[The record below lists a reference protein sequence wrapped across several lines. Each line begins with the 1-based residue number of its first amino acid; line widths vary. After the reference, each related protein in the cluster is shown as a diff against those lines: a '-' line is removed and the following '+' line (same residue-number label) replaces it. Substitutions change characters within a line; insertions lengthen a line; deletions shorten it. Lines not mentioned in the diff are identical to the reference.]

1 MDLTARL
8 LRFTAVR
15 PHVFVVPAVGGTA
28 ARLAVE
34 AELVRRGWPRAG
46 SPADT
51 DLLIVAG
58 TPGPRLAEVVDAV
71 WRQVPAPRARAD
83 VRTSPTAA
91 AELDRAAAALAD
103 ASQQR
108 PPALHPTPSASAAP
122 SPAAHHLAAAA
133 DGHHRGGAERR
144 DHAHRTATGHDPA
157 HNLMPMSDP
166 PVDADDPNGAL
177 AEHGESVDPGDGG
190 EPGHEGGHHAGHHGA
205 GMDMPGGLPMADLG
219 ADRDGLT
226 LDQLH
231 VGLGPALPDW
241 PAGLVVHVV
250 LQGDV
255 VQQARVEVLDPGTG
269 ASFWDGVHPA
279 ARELDSLGRLFAVTG
294 WDDVAARTRRLRD
307 ELLAGTPAEQLMART
322 AQLGRQVRRSRTLR
336 WLTRAVPGGALDV
349 LARLQQRMQAVTAS
363 LAAPPPGAAA
373 APAEAHPPAPGV
385 AGSGWASLLVGAELA
400 AVRLIVAALDPDTD
414 TAATQ
419 DDGDGDGGG
428 GGGGGGTATAT
439 EANTGHHP
447 GHGEHSGTPHG

>member
-34 AELVRRGWPRAG
+34 AEVARRGWPKAG

-58 TPGPRLAEVVDAV
+58 TPGPRLAEIVDAV
-71 WRQVPAPRARAD
+71 WQQVPAPRVRAD
-83 VRTSPTAA
+83 VPTSPTAA

-108 PPALHPTPSASAAP
+108 PPAPRRAPSATVAP
-122 SPAAHHLAAAA
+122 S
-133 DGHHRGGAERR
+133 G
-144 DHAHRTATGHDPA
+144 
-157 HNLMPMSDP
+157 N
-166 PVDADDPNGAL
+166 
-177 AEHGESVDPGDGG
+177 SVDPVDGG
-190 EPGHEGGHHAGHHGA
+190 DQGPGGGHHAGHHGA

-241 PAGLVVHVV
+241 PAGLVVHVL

-255 VQQARVEVLDPGTG
+255 VQQARIEVLDPGTG
-269 ASFWDGVHPA
+269 SSFWDGVHPA
-279 ARELDSLGRLFAVTG
+279 ARELDSLGRLFAVIG
-294 WDDVAARTRRLRD
+294 WDDVAARARRLRD

-322 AQLGRQVRRSRTLR
+322 AQLVRQVRRSRTLR
-336 WLTRAVPGGALDV
+336 WLTRAVPLGALDV
-349 LARLQQRMQAVTAS
+349 LARLQQRVEAVTAS
-363 LAAPPPGAAA
+363 LAAPPPGAAT
-373 APAEAHPPAPGV
+373 AEAHPPVPGAV
-385 AGSGWASLLVGAELA
+385 GSGWASQLVGAELA
-400 AVRLIVAALDPDTD
+400 AVRLIVAAVDPATD
-414 TAATQ
+414 TA
-419 DDGDGDGGG
+419 
-428 GGGGGGTATAT
+428 TAP
-439 EANTGHHP
+439 EADTGHDY
-447 GHGEHSGTPHG
+447 GRGEHSGTAHG